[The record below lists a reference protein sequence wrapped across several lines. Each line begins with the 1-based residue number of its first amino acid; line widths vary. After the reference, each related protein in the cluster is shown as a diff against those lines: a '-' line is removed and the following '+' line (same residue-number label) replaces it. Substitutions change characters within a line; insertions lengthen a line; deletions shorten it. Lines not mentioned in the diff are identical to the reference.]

1 MRVPLYFYHNE
12 IESVMGVGLAIGGAI
27 LASAASA
34 GMQAHEAD
42 KQRKLAEKQQAE
54 QERLA
59 KLQAGQAPTNT
70 ENVGNIE
77 GSNES
82 KMSAIRRTILTRTQQ
97 SGTKLGD

>member
-12 IESVMGVGLAIGGAI
+12 VNRFMGVGLAIGSI
-27 LASAASA
+27 LASAAGA
-34 GMQAHEAD
+34 GMQAHEARE
-42 KQRKLAEKQQAE
+42 QRKLAEKQQKE

-59 KLQAGQAPTNT
+59 KMEAGKAPTNT
-70 ENVGNIE
+70 ENIGNIE

-82 KMSAIRRTILTRTQQ
+82 KMSAIRRTILTRTKQ

>member
-1 MRVPLYFYHNE
+1 MRNKIRVPLYFYYNE
-12 IESVMGVGLAIGGAI
+12 MIMGVGLALIGATAVKSG
-27 LASAASA
+27 LDSHE
-34 GMQAHEAD
+34 AHE
-42 KQRKLAEKQQAE
+42 QRKLAKKQMAE

-59 KLQAGQAPTNT
+59 KLQAGQAPKNT
-70 ENVGNIE
+70 ENVGDIE

>member
-12 IESVMGVGLAIGGAI
+12 MEIVMGVGLALIGATG
-27 LASAASA
+27 LKA
-34 GMQAHEAD
+34 GLDSHEAHE
-42 KQRKLAEKQQAE
+42 QRKLAKKQMAE

-59 KLQAGQAPTNT
+59 KMEAGKAPTNT

>member
-1 MRVPLYFYHNE
+1 MRNNMRVPLYFYHNE
-12 IESVMGVGLAIGGAI
+12 VVMGVELALIGATALKSGLD
-27 LASAASA
+27 SHE
-34 GMQAHEAD
+34 AHE
-42 KQRKLAEKQQAE
+42 QRKLAKKQQAE

-59 KLQAGQAPTNT
+59 KLQAGQAPKNT
-70 ENVGNIE
+70 ENVGDIE

>member
-1 MRVPLYFYHNE
+1 
-12 IESVMGVGLAIGGAI
+12 MGIGLAALGATA
-27 LASAASA
+27 LAGAGA
-34 GMQAHEAD
+34 GMQAHEARE
-42 KQRKLAEKQQAE
+42 QRKLAEKQQKE

-59 KLQAGQAPTNT
+59 KLEAGKAPTNT

-82 KMSAIRRTILTRTQQ
+82 KMSAIRRTILTRTQK

>member
-12 IESVMGVGLAIGGAI
+12 VVMGVGLALIGAT
-27 LASAASA
+27 AVKA
-34 GMQAHEAD
+34 GLDSHEAHE
-42 KQRKLAEKQQAE
+42 QRKLAKKQMAE

-59 KLQAGQAPTNT
+59 KMEAGKAPTNT
-70 ENVGNIE
+70 ENVGDIE

>member
-1 MRVPLYFYHNE
+1 MRNKMRVPLYFYHNE
-12 IESVMGVGLAIGGAI
+12 VVMGVGLALIGATALKSG
-27 LASAASA
+27 LDSHE
-34 GMQAHEAD
+34 AHE
-42 KQRKLAEKQQAE
+42 QRKLAKKQMAE

-59 KLQAGQAPTNT
+59 KMEAGKAPTNT

-77 GSNES
+77 DTNES

>member
-1 MRVPLYFYHNE
+1 
-12 IESVMGVGLAIGGAI
+12 MGVETAIALSAIGLAGTQ
-27 LASAASA
+27 A
-34 GMQAHEAD
+34 GISAHEAHE
-42 KQRKLAEKQQAE
+42 QRKLAKKQQEE

-59 KLQAGQAPTNT
+59 KMEAGKAPTNT
-70 ENVGNIE
+70 ENVGNTE

>member
-1 MRVPLYFYHNE
+1 
-12 IESVMGVGLAIGGAI
+12 MGVGLALIGAT
-27 LASAASA
+27 AVKA
-34 GMQAHEAD
+34 GLDSHEAHEN
-42 KQRKLAEKQQAE
+42 RKLEKKQIAE

-59 KLQAGQAPTNT
+59 KLESGQAPKNT

>member
-1 MRVPLYFYHNE
+1 
-12 IESVMGVGLAIGGAI
+12 MGVGLALIGATALKSG
-27 LASAASA
+27 LDS
-34 GMQAHEAD
+34 HEARE
-42 KQRKLAEKQQAE
+42 QRKLAEKQQKE

-59 KLQAGQAPTNT
+59 KMEAGKAPTNT